1 MSDDIL
7 TGTHLARREDIKD
20 LREDIKKLR
29 WDLQKHID
37 EKIDEKIKEH
47 QTKCRDI
54 KYRKKN
60 PSKFIRILSIIA
72 TVSTSALVGVIF
84 SAVFL

>member
-29 WDLQKHID
+29 RGLQKHID
-37 EKIDEKIKEH
+37 RKIDEKIEEH

-54 KYRKKN
+54 KYRKRN
-60 PSKFIRILSIIA
+60 PDKFIKILSIIA
-72 TVSTSALVGVIF
+72 TVSSSALAGVIF
-84 SAVFL
+84 STIFL